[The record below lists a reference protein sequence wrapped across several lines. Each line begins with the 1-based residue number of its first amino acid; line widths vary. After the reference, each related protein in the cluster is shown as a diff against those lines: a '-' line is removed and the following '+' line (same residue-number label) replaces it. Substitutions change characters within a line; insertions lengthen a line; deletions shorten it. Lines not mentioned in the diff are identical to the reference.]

1 MIDKILLASLPS
13 YDLSIGAD
21 LIFNSTSDVG
31 EDDSI
36 FLVSRLKAADASRD
50 RIKIDTVWRY
60 ARLV

>member
-13 YDLSIGAD
+13 YDLSIGAN

-36 FLVSRLKAADASRD
+36 FLVSRLKAVDASWD
-50 RIKIDTVWRY
+50 RIKIDTV
-60 ARLV
+60 